1 MKNTSLQQKYEP
13 TQKAEQTHQHILSK
27 ALFMATSKSLNDVT
41 IGELAKAAGLSKS
54 GIYAHFGSK
63 ENLQIA
69 IIKYASDIFVI
80 KVIRKVGDYLPPLER
95 LKLLTSEWLNW
106 YQGSASKCIFNS
118 AIIEFDERPG
128 LVRDAIHHQ
137 INRWIDYLEQVV
149 QLSIDDGSI
158 KTNASSQQIVFELYS
173 LYLGSQKYYW
183 LGIESNQRS
192 LFKNGLERLL
202 GQYTL

>member
-80 KVIRKVGDYLPPLER
+80 KVIRKVSDSLPPLQK
-95 LKLLTSEWLNW
+95 LKLLSDAWLNW
-106 YQGSASKCIFNS
+106 YEGSASKCLFIS
-118 AIIEFDERPG
+118 ATIEFDERPG
-128 LVRDAIHHQ
+128 LVRDAIHQQ
-137 INRWIDYLEQVV
+137 INRWIVYLEQIV
-149 QLSIDDGSI
+149 QLSIDEGSI
-158 KTNASSQQIVFELYS
+158 KSNACNQQFVFELYS

-183 LGIESNQRS
+183 IGLESNQRS
-192 LFKNGLERLL
+192 LFNKGLERLL